1 MCAKSIVS
9 QAPPDMPGGDRT
21 AAAVRFL
28 THRTNRGKSSHPRR
42 RECSLSLLIA
52 YPRKGYDPIRMK
64 ALRHLLLCVFC
75 ITIGVSSAPC
85 ASVLFLSTAA
95 DAEPGTSQLFTSA
108 LFSLT
113 GNVLTVQFTNPS
125 ADLTSSAN
133 PVLAMPGTASGMS
146 IPEFED
152 QGVDVGICVRSCS
165 NMAGG
170 WNYTLSGGG
179 MVQPLG
185 TAAFSASSVLGD
197 ATAPNISTYTVVLP
211 GNSSVLFIAPA
222 MWISAPDM
230 AAADAPEPGTW
241 GLAAIALAA
250 LAARRF
256 RRPA

>member
-1 MCAKSIVS
+1 
-9 QAPPDMPGGDRT
+9 MPGGDRT

-28 THRTNRGKSSHPRR
+28 TRRMNRGKSSHPHR
-42 RECSLSLLIA
+42 RECSLSLLIVD
-52 YPRKGYDPIRMK
+52 PCRGYDPIRMK
-64 ALRHLLLCVFC
+64 ALRHLLPFVYC
-75 ITIGVSSAPC
+75 ITIGAASAPC

-95 DAEPGTSQLFTSA
+95 DAEPGTTQLFTSA

-133 PVLAMPGTASGMS
+133 PVLAMPGKASGMS
-146 IPEFED
+146 IPQFED

-179 MVQPLG
+179 SVHPLG
-185 TAAFSASSVLGD
+185 TYPLSASSVLGD
-197 ATAPNISTYTVVLP
+197 ATAPDISTYTVVLP
-211 GNSSVLFIAPA
+211 SSSSVLFIEPA
-222 MWISAPDM
+222 MWTSAPDI

-241 GLAAIALAA
+241 GLAALALAA
-250 LAARRF
+250 LGARRF
-256 RRPA
+256 RRA